1 MKKLFLLLFSL
12 LFIVRHNFAQTET
25 KSGISSTMQTNP
37 TISVTIGGKFIVNG
51 TFPAMFSE
59 RVDQFVT
66 RIYNAAKEN
75 SLSIAKDL
83 PTAEKI
89 NKNINEDYAIR
100 GIILKSSNGDERII
114 DLAKF
119 RVNGDFKNNPYL
131 KNDDVLIFPAVDLER
146 NFVRIMGA
154 VNNPTIFMF
163 VDGDK
168 LSDAIELAQGV
179 NKAYEEVNYA
189 KIYRLNYNGS
199 KVDSLIIPISSD
211 VALQRGDRIVIQA
224 NETKRKDYK
233 VNVIGEV
240 KEPGYVPITFN
251 STTIADVIKA
261 VGGFTEDADLKKV
274 RIYKGE
280 NILPFLEREYNINF
294 KNNSPMSN
302 KEFEEKFLQYEN
314 LLMYRM
320 SNLTEQDTAYFYI
333 ENQLRLIDDKSNID
347 FTKANE
353 SNSEISKI
361 IVHDGDIIFIPKI
374 ERSVYVFGQVANPG
388 RVAFIENRD
397 YHYYI
402 KKAGGF
408 GNYSDNDVMLIKSLS
423 RKWISINDESA
434 IIEQGDYIYVPKNP
448 KKSFNYYLTQSA
460 NYLSII
466 GSIATI
472 VLLLTQLKK

>member
-12 LFIVRHNFAQTET
+12 LFIVSYNFAQTET

-83 PTAEKI
+83 PTAERI

-189 KIYRLNYNGS
+189 KIYRLDYNGS
-199 KVDSLIIPISSD
+199 KVDTLMIPITSD

-261 VGGFTEDADLKKV
+261 VGGFTEDADIEKAEIIRGANAFESILFSEQLEKLMMSRMSTLV
-274 RIYKGE
+274 EADSIYFEIDEKLRFMRG
-280 NILPFLEREYNINF
+280 NGLVNF
-294 KNNSPMSN
+294 AKIFD
-302 KEFEEKFLQYEN
+302 KESTDSKFLVQNYDFIYVPRKIN
-314 LLMYRM
+314 LV
-320 SNLTEQDTAYFYI
+320 YI
-333 ENQLRLIDDKSNID
+333 
-347 FTKANE
+347 
-353 SNSEISKI
+353 
-361 IVHDGDIIFIPKI
+361 
-374 ERSVYVFGQVANPG
+374 YGQVNNAGYVRFSPNKTYDYYLNLGGGIGETAADIYIIRGQSRSWISASDNPETIIQPGDYIWVSKKTPRSFWFYVEQVG
-388 RVAFIENRD
+388 RVAGI
-397 YHYYI
+397 
-402 KKAGGF
+402 
-408 GNYSDNDVMLIKSLS
+408 L
-423 RKWISINDESA
+423 
-434 IIEQGDYIYVPKNP
+434 
-448 KKSFNYYLTQSA
+448 
-460 NYLSII
+460 
-466 GSIATI
+466 GSVAT
-472 VLLLTQLKK
+472 VLLLFIQASK